1 MKTSAAVRPAWQRH
15 LCMALGAIGLA
26 VALSGCVV
34 VPARGYYYHPYRYGY
49 YY

>member
-1 MKTSAAVRPAWQRH
+1 MKTSPRTRPAWQRSIC
-15 LCMALGAIGLA
+15 LALGAIGLA

-34 VPARGYYYHPYRYGY
+34 VPDRPYHPYRYGY